1 MFDYFKTSMMAEFDM
16 FDLAMMHYF
25 LGIELEEIKAGTF
38 TSQKKYVVEILDKFG
53 MKNYNPVST
62 LMEYGLIPSKDLEG
76 KKIDSTLY
84 KQIVGS

>member
-1 MFDYFKTSMMAEFDM
+1 
-16 FDLAMMHYF
+16 MMHYF
-25 LGIELEEIKAGTF
+25 LGIEVEQTKAGTF

-62 LMEYGLIPSKDLEG
+62 PIEYGLMLSKDLEG